1 MTTTDPRRPYPTG
14 CFPALTAGPV
24 NHPAGIDPRQKSS
37 SSGNRTP
44 GVCVTGRNVTN
55 YTNEDGWLEAHRPAA
70 SGSTPEHPTE
80 PGIDP
85 RDAPIPGST
94 PDQPKSDTFS
104 IFACHPCAGAMLIF
118 SVSFQ
123 FLRMMPKHSTISNCG
138 TRYSGLEATRVH
150 YGGFDSASKYCSV
163 APRSITERGI
173 G

>member
-1 MTTTDPRRPYPTG
+1 MD
-14 CFPALTAGPV
+14 LT
-24 NHPAGIDPRQKSS
+24 KSS

-123 FLRMMPKHSTISNCG
+123 FLRMMPKHSN
-138 TRYSGLEATRVH
+138 RDRPPAPYHRPEASRCD
-150 YGGFDSASKYCSV
+150 YGGALKHASKNCSV
-163 APRSITERGI
+163 APGSITERGI